1 MSDLN
6 PDARRL
12 VDLARRHRTPGEDAK
27 LRIAERLAVPL
38 AASLAAGAAASAAKA
53 AAAAEMAA
61 GAKAGATLFGSLGF
75 KIAAVLVLSAA
86 VTTLAVSQLSSG
98 PSTAMSP
105 RPAPAARAPEPAR
118 FFPAAPSADATE
130 ADGSRDLA
138 PPILPSALPP
148 AKSPSVA
155 PTRAAEPAHELAQEA
170 ALLHEAQAAW
180 RAGQSAQA
188 LSLANQHAQRFPHSQ
203 LGNER
208 DVLRVLSLCKLGQT
222 QAARQVGAHLLKSAK
237 GSPWYQSV
245 ADSCAAR

>member
-1 MSDLN
+1 MNDLN

-12 VDLARRHRTPGEDAK
+12 VDLARQHRTPGEDAK
-27 LRIAERLAVPL
+27 SRIADRLAVPL
-38 AASLAAGAAASAAKA
+38 AASLAAGTTAAAAKA

-75 KIAAVLVLSAA
+75 KVAAVLTLSAA
-86 VTTLAVSQLSSG
+86 VTTLAVSQLVPG
-98 PSTAMSP
+98 PSTASAP
-105 RPAPAARAPEPAR
+105 RHTPAAAAPAPAKPAPAVATPEAPTNGAVN
-118 FFPAAPSADATE
+118 AAPADALLPQKNQLGPPKH
-130 ADGSRDLA
+130 GSE
-138 PPILPSALPP
+138 PS
-148 AKSPSVA
+148 
-155 PTRAAEPAHELAQEA
+155 HELAQEA

-208 DVLRVLSLCKLGQT
+208 DVLRVLSLCKLGQV
-222 QAARQVGAHLLKSAK
+222 QAAKQVGAHLLKSAK

-245 ADSCAAR
+245 AGSCAAR